1 MNFKVGSHLF
11 LFFFR
16 QILNLYKAERYQ
28 IQKIENPTMY
38 RLSTLGDTF
47 SEREEAMCV
56 IHGIIIEKDLPPIN
70 IAKSV
75 IPFRLNFFFF

>member
-1 MNFKVGSHLF
+1 
-11 LFFFR
+11 
-16 QILNLYKAERYQ
+16 
-28 IQKIENPTMY
+28 MY

-56 IHGIIIEKDLPPIN
+56 VHGIIIEKDLPPIN

-75 IPFRLNFFFF
+75 IPFRLNLFFFFDDILNAY